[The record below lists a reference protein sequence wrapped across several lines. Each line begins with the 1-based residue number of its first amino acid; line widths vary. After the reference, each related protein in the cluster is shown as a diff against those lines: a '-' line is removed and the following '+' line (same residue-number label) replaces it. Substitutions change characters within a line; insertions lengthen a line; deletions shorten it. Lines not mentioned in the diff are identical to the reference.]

1 MEWKVSQPGRN
12 LCNPPLLPQSTLIVQ
27 LWSLSSPRRE
37 HPILSFLFSFPQGKP
52 EADPLEVF
60 ANKVRSSKG
69 LESRWAVLQGKE
81 ARVEYFRGKDFAAFL
96 KEQTELQSF
105 ALEKAGVK
113 WMPAPGGM
121 SDVERIGQALIRA
134 KLLIRCDRLVKTIR
148 PGKKKLSK
156 FPARLVEYLVS
167 VCVACPFPS
176 NETLYILSSIA
187 DSKCLKLR

>member
-1 MEWKVSQPGRN
+1 M
-12 LCNPPLLPQSTLIVQ
+12 
-27 LWSLSSPRRE
+27 
-37 HPILSFLFSFPQGKP
+37 
-52 EADPLEVF
+52 
-60 ANKVRSSKG
+60 
-69 LESRWAVLQGKE
+69 
-81 ARVEYFRGKDFAAFL
+81 

-105 ALEKAGVK
+105 ALEKAGVR

-167 VCVACPFPS
+167 VR
-176 NETLYILSSIA
+176 IA
-187 DSKCLKLR
+187 YSLKQIRCCTFCRRYLLPIQSA

>member
-1 MEWKVSQPGRN
+1 M
-12 LCNPPLLPQSTLIVQ
+12 
-27 LWSLSSPRRE
+27 
-37 HPILSFLFSFPQGKP
+37 
-52 EADPLEVF
+52 
-60 ANKVRSSKG
+60 
-69 LESRWAVLQGKE
+69 
-81 ARVEYFRGKDFAAFL
+81 

-176 NETLYILSSIA
+176 NETLYMLSSIA
-187 DSKCLKLR
+187 DSKCLKLCRSSDEDRVESCLLSFDEIAHVAAAVCKNVLNIPFGGVLTESAMLRGHTA